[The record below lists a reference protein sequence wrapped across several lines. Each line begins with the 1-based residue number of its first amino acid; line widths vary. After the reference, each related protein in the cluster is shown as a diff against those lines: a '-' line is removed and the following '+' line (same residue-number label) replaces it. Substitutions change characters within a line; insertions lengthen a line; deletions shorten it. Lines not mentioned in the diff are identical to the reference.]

1 MGSRNSDQQV
11 SETSYGKQGDKLLN
25 NALEEANRLLK
36 NDKGYAAYPGQPYTD
51 MSPETLAALQQMG
64 QLAGQ
69 GNPFYDGAQTFT
81 NDLITGHYNPDA
93 IAAYGTGIAS
103 GAQGITAG
111 NQLQQLLGQG
121 MPNAAQQYTGGIANG
136 TNVANAVDQY
146 GRPIAS
152 GDKAIGTEADYRSLM
167 SAVDPSFEAMLGNTL
182 NDVGD
187 QLQRQ
192 WGGAS
197 YGSAGN
203 ADYVTK
209 GIGQLSDQLRSQHFY
224 DNLNFQRG
232 VLGDITGVQGNNLV
246 NQLNAAGMLSGE
258 QGANLGRQLQAA
270 GLISGEQLAG
280 LNSQANILGQIGQF
294 QNQNINNQLNAAG
307 MLSGEQQTGY
317 ENQLA
322 GVQMAPSVYA
332 QQYLPAQI
340 LAGVGGAYDAQAQKE
355 LQALMDQFNIKQQR
369 PFNQLGG
376 ITGLLT
382 GMPAQSQTQTLNQ
395 ASNPLG
401 SIAGGALLAS
411 QIIPGIF
418 GGRVA

>member
-1 MGSRNSDQQV
+1 
-11 SETSYGKQGDKLLN
+11 
-25 NALEEANRLLK
+25 
-36 NDKGYAAYPGQPYTD
+36 
-51 MSPETLAALQQMG
+51 
-64 QLAGQ
+64 
-69 GNPFYDGAQTFT
+69 
-81 NDLITGHYNPDA
+81 
-93 IAAYGTGIAS
+93 
-103 GAQGITAG
+103 
-111 NQLQQLLGQG
+111 